1 MAFNEIYMSAAD
13 VERIDGSNIKQVF
26 QKFAPLLN
34 LRQQLYTY
42 YEREQQTIDNINNP
56 ASALVFSPIARYAT
70 NIAAGYFI
78 GKPCKYYSRV
88 TTTVRTVEMLNGQ

>member
-34 LRQQLYTY
+34 LRQQLYT
-42 YEREQQTIDNINNP
+42 
-56 ASALVFSPIARYAT
+56 
-70 NIAAGYFI
+70 
-78 GKPCKYYSRV
+78 
-88 TTTVRTVEMLNGQ
+88 